1 MAENKSEIIAG
12 AVVVAVALGFVAYAG
27 KLTGASA
34 AGDSYELSASFRSA
48 DGITVGTDVR
58 LAGVKV
64 GRVTSMA
71 LDPATYR
78 AGTTISVA
86 RSIEVPDDSALAIS
100 SEGLLGGNYVE
111 ILPGGSPIYFEPGDQ
126 IEFTQGSISLVSLL
140 MKFVGGDDSGASPA
154 E

>member
-1 MAENKSEIIAG
+1 MAENKSEVIAG
-12 AVVVAVALGFVAYAG
+12 GVVLAVALGFVVYAG
-27 KLTGASA
+27 KLTGAQA
-34 AGDSYELSASFRSA
+34 GGDSYELAASFRSA

-71 LDPATYR
+71 LDPSTYR

-86 RSIEVPDDSALAIS
+86 EGIDVPDDSALAIS

-111 ILPGGSPIYFEPGDQ
+111 ILPGGSPLYFAPGDQ

-140 MKFVGGDDSGASPA
+140 MKFVGGDDSATV